1 MKTGETKTRC
11 VNSTYTYT
19 ENAVYS
25 GTEYTTTLKGKI
37 MMSMNGRTIHK
48 NQDIIGY
55 ESTESTSA
63 DSLEKAQNNIV
74 RFMAYKIKMG
84 IFSAK

>member
-1 MKTGETKTRC
+1 
-11 VNSTYTYT
+11 
-19 ENAVYS
+19 
-25 GTEYTTTLKGKI
+25 
-37 MMSMNGRTIHK
+37 MMSMNGRTILN

-55 ESTESTSA
+55 ESTESSSA

-74 RFMAYKIKMG
+74 RFMAYKIKVG